1 MPLTQSHSRR
11 SAAARSP
18 VTSRPQV
25 STLLG
30 HLGPPFGGA
39 HRRARIVCPK
49 GAMHPAGCGI
59 GLRAPHVTEVLER
72 RPAVAWLEV
81 HAENYMT
88 SGPARRAL
96 ERLRADYPMSVHGV
110 GLSLGSAE
118 GLDAAHLERLARL
131 VERLQPAL
139 ISEHLS
145 WSVTGGAYL
154 NHLLPLP
161 YTEEALD
168 VVCRNVTRAQE
179 RLGRRLLVENP
190 SGYLR
195 FRHSTVPEVEFLNAL
210 ARRTGCGLLCDV
222 NNVYV
227 TCANLGGDAAAWLDA
242 LAPATV
248 GELHL
253 AGHAVNDADG
263 RTILI
268 DDHGSPVADAVWRLF
283 EHALGRFGATP
294 TLIEWDTDVPQLAG
308 LLAEAAKAGARLDE
322 ARDGVAAWG

>member
-1 MPLTQSHSRR
+1 MVPDAKPPLPLTQSHSRR

-18 VTSRPQV
+18 ATSRPQV
-25 STLLG
+25 STRLG
-30 HLGPPFGGA
+30 HLGGPARVA
-39 HRRARIVCPK
+39 HRSAAIACPK

-59 GLRAPHVTEVLER
+59 GLRAPPGAEILATRPGNPWLEGHR
-72 RPAVAWLEV
+72 GDDMGGRPAV
-81 HAENYMT
+81 
-88 SGPARRAL
+88 
-96 ERLRADYPMSVHGV
+96 
-110 GLSLGSAE
+110 
-118 GLDAAHLERLARL
+118 
-131 VERLQPAL
+131 
-139 ISEHLS
+139 
-145 WSVTGGAYL
+145 
-154 NHLLPLP
+154 
-161 YTEEALD
+161 
-168 VVCRNVTRAQE
+168 
-179 RLGRRLLVENP
+179 GRRLLVENP

-195 FRHSTVPEVEFLNAL
+195 FRHSTVPEVEFLNAV

-283 EHALGRFGATP
+283 EHALGRFGTTP
-294 TLIEWDTDVPQLAG
+294 TLIEWDTDVPQLAV

-322 ARDGVAAWG
+322 ASDVLAA